1 MQFIDCVF
9 TSKIIRE
16 CRLLGIYSILSD
28 HIIFSSLF
36 CFALKGAAYN
46 GIAILYVLYAS

>member
-16 CRLLGIYSILSD
+16 CRLLGIYLILSD
-28 HIIFSSLF
+28 HFIFSSLY
-36 CFALKGAAYN
+36 CFAQKGTANN